1 MLTELRIQDFA
12 IIDDLSLTL
21 DAGFVV
27 FTGETGAG
35 KSIIIDAVE
44 LLLGGR
50 ADSTMVRSGS
60 EAALVEGTFLLEA
73 PVDEDIHGI
82 LEREELLEDTK
93 YLTLGRE
100 IREKGRNICR
110 VNGRTV
116 NLALLRELGEL
127 LVDVHGQSEHLSLL
141 RVSEHLNLLDR
152 YARDEAARVS
162 FLGVYQK
169 LLDVRQELSELR
181 KQEKDAEHRAEM
193 LAFQVNEIEA
203 ATLKVGEEDGLLAE
217 RSRLANAEQ
226 LALLAEKAIAAL
238 DESPEGQEGS
248 TDKLGQA
255 AHALTA
261 LGNIDESM
269 QAIQAEAQAL
279 VERAGE
285 MARELRIYREA
296 IEFDPA
302 RLDEVEERL
311 DLIRGLKR
319 KYGGSIEA
327 VLMHA
332 DSSRGDLDAITHA
345 EERIQILEAEESQL
359 VRQLGEIGEQLSQIR
374 RQAGERLQETIASE
388 LAELRMPGAQ
398 FGVDLRWEDDTEG
411 AIVGERRVGF
421 SADGLDHI
429 EFLVAPNPGEGL
441 KPLVKIASGGETSRL
456 MLGLKSVLAQADRTP
471 TLIFDEIDQGI
482 GGRVGAV
489 VGQKLWGLSHN
500 HQVLCVTHLPQLG
513 AFGDQHYK
521 VEKEVEGGRT
531 ITLARPLKDAERIPE
546 LASMLGGVTEAN
558 LESAADQLRQAAE
571 VKVQSESRKAQATAG
586 G

>member
-1 MLTELRIQDFA
+1 MLTELRVQGFA
-12 IIDDLSLTL
+12 IIDELSLSF
-21 DAGFVV
+21 DSGFVV

-50 ADSTMVRSGS
+50 ADSAMVRSGS
-60 EAALVEGTFLLEA
+60 EAALVEGVFLLEA
-73 PVDEDIHGI
+73 PVDGDVHKI
-82 LEREELLEDTK
+82 LEREALLDDPK
-93 YLTLGRE
+93 YLTLSRE
-100 IREKGRNICR
+100 IREKGRNVCR

-152 YARDEAARVS
+152 YAQDEVQRAS
-162 FLGVYQK
+162 FLNVHQK
-169 LLDVRQELSELR
+169 LLEVRRELDELR
-181 KQEKDAEHRAEM
+181 QQEQDAERRAEM

-203 ATLKVGEEDGLLAE
+203 AALIAGEEDGLLVE

-226 LALLAEKAIAAL
+226 LALLAEQAIAAL
-238 DESPEGQEGS
+238 DESPQGQES
-248 TDKLGQA
+248 ATDKLGQA
-255 AHALTA
+255 AHALTGLA
-261 LGNIDESM
+261 KIDGSM
-269 QAIQAEAQAL
+269 EAIQAEAQAL

-285 MARELRIYREA
+285 LARKLRIYREE
-296 IEFDPA
+296 IEFDSA

-319 KYGGSIEA
+319 KYGDSIEA

-332 DSSRGDLDAITHA
+332 ESAQRDLDTITHA
-345 EERIQILEAEESQL
+345 EERIQTLEAEDGQL
-359 VRQLGEIGEQLSQIR
+359 VRQLGEIGEQLSQMR
-374 RQAGERLQETIASE
+374 RQAGDHLQETIASE
-388 LAELRMPGAQ
+388 LTELRMPGAQ
-398 FGVDLRWEDDTEG
+398 FGVDLKWEDDSEG
-411 AIVGERRVGF
+411 AVVGERRVGF
-421 SADGLDHI
+421 SADGLDHV

-489 VGQKLWGLSHN
+489 VGRKLWGLSRD

-521 VEKEVEGGRT
+521 VEKQVEGGRT

-546 LASMLGGVTEAN
+546 LASMLGGVTEVN
-558 LESAADQLRQAAE
+558 LESAADQLRQAVEA
-571 VKVQSESRKAQATAG
+571 KAQSTTREVEPSVDS
-586 G
+586 

>member
-12 IIDDLSLTL
+12 IIDELSITL
-21 DAGFVV
+21 DSGFVV

-50 ADSTMVRSGS
+50 ADSAMVRSGS

-73 PVDEDIHGI
+73 PVDEDVRAI
-82 LEREELLEDTK
+82 LEREALLEDPK

-152 YARDEAARVS
+152 YAQNEVQRVS
-162 FLGVYQK
+162 FFNVHQK
-169 LLDVRQELSELR
+169 LLEVRQELSELR
-181 KQEKDAEHRAEM
+181 QQEKDAERRAEM

-203 ATLKVGEEDGLLAE
+203 AALKAGEEDGLLAE

-226 LALLAEKAIAAL
+226 LALLTEQAITAL
-238 DESPEGQEGS
+238 DESLEGQESS

-255 AHALTA
+255 AHALTGLA
-261 LGNIDESM
+261 KVDGSM
-269 QAIQAEAQAL
+269 EAIQAEAQAL

-285 MARELRIYREA
+285 LARELRIYRDE

-302 RLDEVEERL
+302 RLDEVEDRL

-319 KYGGSIEA
+319 KYGDSIET

-332 DSSRGDLDAITHA
+332 ESAQRDLDAITHA
-345 EERIQILEAEESQL
+345 EERIQILDAEESQL

-374 RQAGERLQETIASE
+374 RQAGDRLQETIASE
-388 LAELRMPGAQ
+388 LTELRMPGAQ
-398 FGVDLRWEDDTEG
+398 FGVDLQWEEDPEG

-421 SADGLDHI
+421 SAHGLDHV

-482 GGRVGAV
+482 GGRAGAV
-489 VGQKLWGLSHN
+489 VGHKLWGLSHN

-521 VEKEVEGGRT
+521 VEKQVEGGRT

-546 LASMLGGVTEAN
+546 LASMLGGVTEVN
-558 LESAADQLRQAAE
+558 LESAADQLRQAVEA
-571 VKVQSESRKAQATAG
+571 KAQSTTREVETAVDS
-586 G
+586 